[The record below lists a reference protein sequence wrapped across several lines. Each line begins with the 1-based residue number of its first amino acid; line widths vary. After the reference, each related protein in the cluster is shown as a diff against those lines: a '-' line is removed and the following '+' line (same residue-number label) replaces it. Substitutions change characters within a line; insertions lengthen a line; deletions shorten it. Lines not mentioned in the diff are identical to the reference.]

1 MDSRKSFYHYYLCGA
16 SRHSC
21 GHNHLY
27 DKKQEKRQV
36 LLWLWMCKLPNER
49 CVDIAKALEITKP
62 SGHMMMKTLSAMMLV
77 RKTKY
82 GNVFLSEDGKNTAE
96 QYNEYYR
103 TVCDYFEKSLC
114 LSQRQAQRSALA
126 VLSELS
132 VEDIQNMCE
141 QINKT
146 REGTLDVS

>member
-1 MDSRKSFYHYYLCGA
+1 MPEKCQTLTASQINYLITLFRLNSGDT
-16 SRHSC
+16 
-21 GHNHLY
+21 GI
-27 DKKQEKRQV
+27 
-36 LLWLWMCKLPNER
+36 R

-62 SGHMMMKTLSAMMLV
+62 SVHTMMKTLSAMMLV

-132 VEDIQNMCE
+132 AEDIQNMCE

-146 REGTLDVS
+146 REGTLNVS